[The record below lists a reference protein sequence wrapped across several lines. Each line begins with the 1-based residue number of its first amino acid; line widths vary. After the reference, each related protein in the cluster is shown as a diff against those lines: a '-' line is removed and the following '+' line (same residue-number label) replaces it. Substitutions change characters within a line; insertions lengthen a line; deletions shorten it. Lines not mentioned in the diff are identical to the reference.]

1 MAAAFSL
8 VMLAHTDAGDAY
20 TFAEYQEMFSAAGF
34 KSCSLHP
41 VPELP
46 QQVVVAEK

>member
-1 MAAAFSL
+1 
-8 VMLAHTDAGDAY
+8 
-20 TFAEYQEMFSAAGF
+20 MFSAAGF
-34 KSCSLHP
+34 NSCSLHP